1 MVLSMNVI
9 RRLRRKFILISTT
22 TVIIIVV
29 GVLGLVN
36 TIAYMRVYTHIE
48 SNLMYLA
55 QNNKNL
61 MPKEMLQNSNSLFG
75 EIDWSE
81 NTM

>member
-48 SNLMYLA
+48 IKFNVFST
-55 QNNKNL
+55 K
-61 MPKEMLQNSNSLFG
+61 
-75 EIDWSE
+75 
-81 NTM
+81 